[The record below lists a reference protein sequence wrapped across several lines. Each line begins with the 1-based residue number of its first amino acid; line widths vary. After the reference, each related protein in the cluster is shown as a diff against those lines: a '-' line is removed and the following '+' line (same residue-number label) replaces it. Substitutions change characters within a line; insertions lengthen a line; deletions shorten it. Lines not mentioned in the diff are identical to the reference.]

1 MTQTTCIYL
10 ERDGRI
16 LMLHRVTKKHDLNHG
31 KWIGI
36 GGHIEE
42 GETPEQ
48 CIRREVFEE
57 TGFTLGTVQRA
68 GIVDFHYDEVFERVY
83 FFKSCD
89 FSGAQIPCSE
99 GVAEWIPKEQV
110 KDLNLWEGDRKFL
123 PYLLSD
129 EKLYFKMNLIYTGDV
144 LRKAELVSLDKEE
157 GN

>member
-48 CIRREVFEE
+48 CIRREVYEE
-57 TGFTLGTVQRA
+57 TGFQVGDLRRA
-68 GIVDFHYDEVFERVY
+68 GIVDFHYDDVFERVY
-83 FFKSCD
+83 FFKSSD
-89 FSGAQIPCSE
+89 FSGQQIPCNE
-99 GVAEWIPKEQV
+99 GVTEWIPKKCV

-129 EKLYFKMNLIYTGDV
+129 EKTFFRMNLIYHNDV
-144 LRKAELVSLDKEE
+144 LEKAQLVSLEKEK
-157 GN
+157 G